1 MSETLLLYGYLRVSG
16 HGQID
21 GDGFYRQ
28 TEAIEEFV
36 RQNWQP
42 GRNKPHILEFG
53 REAGISGTKEAEDR
67 PLLAQC
73 LVDWEDP
80 EKRPY
85 AVIVERL
92 DRFARDLMVQEC
104 AIRDLR
110 KLGIKVFSCDHG
122 LEDMAGETMEP
133 SRVLIRQVFGAIAQY
148 EKSVIVK
155 KLLIARTRVRAEKG
169 KCEGRKYFGEVHE
182 GEKAARLRII
192 SLRQAGLSFRLVA
205 AVLREEGHKHAD
217 GSPISQHTCKRVFR
231 RFEEF
236 MKANTAE

>member
-1 MSETLLLYGYLRVSG
+1 MKRIYGYMRVSG
-16 HGQID
+16 RGQVD
-21 GDGFYRQ
+21 GDGFHRQ
-28 TEAIEEFV
+28 GEAIEAFMDEY
-36 RQNWQP
+36 WAP
-42 GRNKPHILEFG
+42 GRGEPIVREFG
-53 REAGISGTKEAEDR
+53 REAGVSGTKDAEDR

-85 AVIVERL
+85 AVVVERL

-155 KLLIARTRVRAEKG
+155 KLHIARARVKAERG
-169 KCEGRKYFGEVHE
+169 KCEGRKYFGEVDE

-192 SLRQAGLSFRLVA
+192 SARQAGLSFRLVA
-205 AVLREEGHKHAD
+205 AVVYEEGHRHPD
-217 GSPISQHTCKRVFR
+217 GREISRDTCKRVWQ
-231 RFEEF
+231 RFSEATDED
-236 MKANTAE
+236 